1 MPSKESCTGRHVAV
15 IFHRHRCG
23 KKKNDVHFF
32 ENRFRNMAVLFVDPP
47 FMHSAR
53 QRTFARHFSP
63 HHRSSATASHATAAI
78 SAKDNRTKV
87 SSSTKKLTKEERAA
101 EREQKSAA
109 KAAAKAEKAAAKA
122 AKKAERAAMK
132 AKKKAQR

>member
-1 MPSKESCTGRHVAV
+1 VRQ
-15 IFHRHRCG
+15 
-23 KKKNDVHFF
+23 KKNDVHFF

-47 FMHSAR
+47 FLHSTR

-63 HHRSSATASHATAAI
+63 HHRSSPMRTALVLAVALVLSATASHATAAI